1 MGSHDISTTS
11 VLSLVVVISSLP
23 SSPVALIAGRELAA
37 LGPPLR
43 LLVHGLL
50 GHLAQPAYGLAV
62 DQAASRRQ
70 LRPGWLVHERHELVG
85 EAWHR
90 ASDADAAHVGAAADP
105 VDPATLRDVAHHDR
119 SPAAELDDAGRLP
132 VGVGELALLVVAG
145 AV

>member
-50 GHLAQPAYGLAV
+50 GHLAQTAYGLAV

-85 EAWHR
+85 EARHR
-90 ASDADAAHVGAAADP
+90 AADADAADVGAAADS
-105 VDPATLRDVAHHDR
+105 VDPTSLGDVALDDR
-119 SPAAELDDAGRLP
+119 TPAAELDDALRRAVLLREVP
-132 VGVGELALLVVAG
+132 LLVVAG
-145 AV
+145 P